1 MIRSLHSIR
10 INFVIKTIAG
20 QDIFAQSL
28 AQVLQGIGVCLD
40 LDTNAIENPGEI
52 DIEDERFSEQI
63 IQDLGQDLI
72 HKAQHRRLLLVCSIS
87 HISLLDKAL
96 LKLSPSWLR
105 SRISG
110 LLVLDHS
117 DWTPSCLDGRRGR
130 HFENDNRQ
138 RRNGFG
144 HGGINSRSQRQT
156 LYPSSILPLT
166 RTVAQS
172 TQIHILPSAKQTGLT
187 NHSCPVVS
195 WLPSLSNTLRVG
207 RRERDIWCNAE
218 EYQDCVSWSI
228 LDLLEGDTASYL
240 TLNPATQP
248 PNTQEKL
255 ESQSFLSTYFAPNT
269 LDQKNTERAS
279 FILNV
284 LRWTAFSIRP
294 LNFDEL
300 FAALASK
307 PANSTA
313 NPSDTNQDKVMI
325 KTTDDLV
332 KLCRGLLRA
341 GEKGFVEFCESGV
354 RKQILQTESSFLNP
368 CKPSKVHEMITTVC
382 MDHLKCLHPQSLFR
396 PWISTNILLTEEVE
410 CCRLKRYATT
420 FWYEHFRMA
429 QADSEYLSSILDEAI
444 QSAITQPGARRN
456 PIGAFQELRINLGLW
471 ICCLYDFHNL
481 GKTYIQ
487 MGAHVRLRY
496 PLNRSLLHIA
506 AANSSPNMVKHLLE
520 AGADSKSLDAG
531 GLDAFRHG
539 SRSTSSDIIS
549 VLINH
554 QAVASNE
561 NVADLHTSE
570 WLCSARVGNWSNVK
584 FPSRPRAYLDSPTA
598 SSQEIGF
605 SAAIA
610 SDDASCV
617 RNGLEFGA
625 GRSMRGNVSD
635 SLLRPEIGDGCSS
648 TIGSP
653 FQREASA
660 LLGSGFSQDDWVLV
674 DENSRSCMAR

>member
-1 MIRSLHSIR
+1 MVIR
-10 INFVIKTIAG
+10 INFVTKITSG
-20 QDIFAQSL
+20 EDISTQSL
-28 AQVLQGIGVCLD
+28 ARVLQEIGVCRD
-40 LDTNAIENPGEI
+40 LDTNIIENPGEI
-52 DIEDERFSEQI
+52 DIEDDRFWEQI
-63 IQDLGQDLI
+63 VQDLGQNLI

-87 HISLLDKAL
+87 HISILDKAL
-96 LKLSPSWLR
+96 LKLPPSWLK

-110 LLVLDHS
+110 LLVLGYS
-117 DWTPSCLDGRRGR
+117 DWTPLCFDGRRGH
-130 HFENDNRQ
+130 HFENDNCQ
-138 RRNGFG
+138 RGNGFAP
-144 HGGINSRSQRQT
+144 GGTSGRFQPQT
-156 LYPSSILPLT
+156 LYQSCTLPLT
-166 RTVAQS
+166 RAVAQS
-172 TQIHILPSAKQTGLT
+172 IQVHILPSAKQTGLT

-228 LDLLEGDTASYL
+228 LDLLEGDTASFL
-240 TLNPATQP
+240 TLNLATQS
-248 PNTQEKL
+248 PNTREKL
-255 ESQSFLSTYFAPNT
+255 ESQSFLSTYLAPNIF
-269 LDQKNTERAS
+269 DQKNTERAS
-279 FILNV
+279 FILNA
-284 LRWTAFSIRP
+284 LRWVAFSIQP
-294 LNFDEL
+294 LNFNEL

-313 NPSDTNQDKVMI
+313 NPSDANQDNVMI

-341 GEKGFVEFCESGV
+341 GEKGFVEFCDSGV
-354 RKQILQTESSFLNP
+354 KDQILQTESSFLNP
-368 CKPSKVHEMITTVC
+368 CKPSKVHEMIAIVC

-410 CCRLKRYATT
+410 CCRLRRYSTT

-429 QADSEYLSSILDEAI
+429 QADSEYLSPMLDEAI
-444 QSAITQPGARRN
+444 QSAVAQPGARRN

-506 AANSSPNMVKHLLE
+506 AANSSPNMLKHLLD

-531 GLDAFRHG
+531 GLDAFHHG

-554 QAVASNE
+554 QAIASKE
-561 NVADLHTSE
+561 GVADIHTSE
-570 WLCSARVGNWSNVK
+570 WLCSARVGNWSTVK
-584 FPSRPRAYLDSPTA
+584 FPSRPRAYLNSATV
-598 SSQEIGF
+598 SSEEIGF
-605 SAAIA
+605 DAAIV

-617 RNGLEFGA
+617 RNALEFDV
-625 GRSMRGNVSD
+625 GRSMRGNVRD
-635 SLLRPEIGDGCSS
+635 TLLRPQIGDGCSS

-653 FQREASA
+653 FQSEASA
-660 LLGSGFSQDDWVLV
+660 LIASDFSQDDWVLV
-674 DENSRSCMAR
+674 DENNRSCVAR